1 MENKK
6 NINKKSFDRLIE
18 VQILYSYLNQKD
30 DEENINDLFSFLEEY
45 YISEEFSDN
54 EEEYRKNVN
63 KNFLNELLDGVVEHF
78 DAIDLLLEK
87 NLTGKYTFNVI
98 DNLIKVILR
107 LAMYE
112 FNYTNTDKN
121 VIINEYVDIAGEYFD
136 DKAISF
142 VNAILDKLSKV
153 KS

>member
-6 NINKKSFDRLIE
+6 NINKKSFARFFA

-30 DEENINDLFSFLEEY
+30 DEEENINDLFSFLEEY

-98 DNLIKVILR
+98 DNLIKVIE
-107 LAMYE
+107 MK
-112 FNYTNTDKN
+112 DKVGQLTEEADN
-121 VIINEYVDIAGEYFD
+121 IISE
-136 DKAISF
+136 DKSEGIEE
-142 VNAILDKLSKV
+142 VEEV
-153 KS
+153 K